1 MYVARL
7 IAKQKA
13 LGLSDE
19 DFASMLG
26 CPRPTWRAARTGARG
41 LGLGLVRKSM
51 RLWPEMI
58 NEGTALLISGE
69 NEGTRLAKREVVET
83 HG

>member
-1 MYVARL
+1 
-7 IAKQKA
+7 
-13 LGLSDE
+13 
-19 DFASMLG
+19 
-26 CPRPTWRAARTGARG
+26 
-41 LGLGLVRKSM
+41 M